1 MCAKYYELSYTFYK
15 KMHLVTAGAFDTA
28 LKFTLF
34 SVSSLKDEQL
44 IKKSKPT
51 WKLKH
56 ANCIL
61 EYFEN
66 FC

>member
-51 WKLKH
+51 
-56 ANCIL
+56 
-61 EYFEN
+61 
-66 FC
+66 